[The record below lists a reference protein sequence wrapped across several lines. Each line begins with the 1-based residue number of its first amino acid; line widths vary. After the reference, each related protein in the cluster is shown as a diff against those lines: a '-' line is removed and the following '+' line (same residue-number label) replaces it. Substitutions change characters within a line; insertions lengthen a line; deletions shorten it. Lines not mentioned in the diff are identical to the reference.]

1 MLKNHVID
9 LLHLIEGK
17 DALTQLKIIANFF
30 PEKTVFSTSL
40 GLEDQ
45 VITHLIF
52 AHNIPIEIFTLDTG
66 RMFSETYETL
76 DNTVRKYKKSIK
88 VYFPD
93 TLETEKLVNEKGMF
107 SFYDSIENRKECCGI
122 RKVKPL
128 KRALQGHA
136 CWVTGIR
143 AAQSANRQNMPQ
155 IEWDEANQIIKFH
168 PLLHWSLDEIKDFIK
183 QNFVPYNLLHDRGF
197 PSIGCQP
204 CTRAIQ
210 AGEDER
216 AGRWWWEQESGKECG
231 LHEVKKLNS

>member
-1 MLKNHVID
+1 MLKNHIIN

-17 DALTQLKIIANFF
+17 DALAQLQIIAEFF
-30 PEKTVFSTSL
+30 PEGTVFSTSL

-52 AHNIPIEIFTLDTG
+52 AHNIPIEVFTLDTG
-66 RMFSETYETL
+66 RMFPETYETL

-88 VYFPD
+88 VYFPN
-93 TLETEKLVNEKGMF
+93 TIHVEQLVNEKGLF
-107 SFYDSIENRKECCGI
+107 SFYDSVENRKECCAI
-122 RKVKPL
+122 RKVEPL
-128 KRALQGHA
+128 KRALQGKS

-168 PLLHWSLDEIKDFIK
+168 PLLHWSLDEVKGFIK
-183 QNFVPYNLLHDRGF
+183 QNFIPYNSLHDKGF

-204 CTRAIQ
+204 CTRAVQ
-210 AGEDER
+210 EGEDER
-216 AGRWWWEQESGKECG
+216 AGRWWWEQSSDKECG
-231 LHEVKKLNS
+231 LHAVKG